1 MKTVR
6 FESVLTAELILRY
19 GDALSS
25 FDFDILVSHGNFQ
38 YATRVA
44 DVHAVFQKVNGFIM

>member
-1 MKTVR
+1 MKMVR

-19 GDALSS
+19 TDALSS

-44 DVHAVFQKVNGFIM
+44 DVNTVLPEMDGFIM

>member
-1 MKTVR
+1 MKMVR

-44 DVHAVFQKVNGFIM
+44 DVNTVLPEMDGFIM